1 MIVLNLLCDN
11 GHRSEGW
18 FASREAYAD
27 QARRGLVQCS
37 LCASTSTTAMPSG
50 PRVRRQ
56 ARDEGSPATPVMAP
70 AQAAARQLFGA
81 LAEMARRAEDVGERF
96 PEEARR
102 IHYHEVPARTIRGVA
117 SAEETRALLEEGVPV
132 LPAPVPPERETH

>member
-11 GHRSEGW
+11 GHRFEGW
-18 FASREAYAD
+18 FASREAYDD
-27 QARRGLVQCS
+27 QAQRGLVQCS

-50 PRVRRQ
+50 PHVRRQ
-56 ARDEGSPATPVMAP
+56 GREGADAPTQVMAP
-70 AQAAARQLFGA
+70 EQAAVRQLFGA
-81 LAEMARRAEDVGERF
+81 LAAMARRAEDVGHRF

-117 SAEETRALLEEGVPV
+117 SAEETRELLEEGVPV